1 MFDHRFSIDDRDVHE
16 GGVHV
21 GWAVGEVEAEG
32 LLLES
37 APVEDA
43 LDGGDG
49 HLDFVAVRFARG
61 EALHPHT
68 RDEEKSGQRVIMRAD
83 EAQHLEADAGDDRN
97 QDDPAE
103 EAHPEGVDADHHE
116 QQDGD
121 QHDIDDE
128 AGATALVLLAGG
140 GDIIHRQR
148 EAVLDTVDAL
158 MLRTV
163 VLEGTRDVRRAGDHF
178 NIDDKEQH
186 TNHALDETEQRCM
199 RQQRLQEAGD
209 PGRKDHEEE
218 HRDHEGK
225 DHDDRFEHRLELIA
239 EGTVQ
244 PGLEF
249 RRLLFRLL
257 RIILEEGRTEGEAA
271 HAEHHGIHER
281 KDAADQR
288 CLQEGMLIRHGDV
301 RILHHRDGAI
311 RLPDPYRIAL
321 AVPHHHPLDD
331 GLTTDATV
339 DLGVWDSRCRAFI

>member
-1 MFDHRFSIDDRDVHE
+1 M
-16 GGVHV
+16 HV

-37 APVEDA
+37 TPVEDA

-68 RDEEKSGQRVIMRAD
+68 RDEEKSGQRVIMCAD
-83 EAQHLEADAGDDRN
+83 EAQYLEADAGDDRN

-121 QHDIDDE
+121 QHDINDE

-163 VLEGTRDVRRAGDHF
+163 VLEGTRDVRRAGDYF

-186 TNHALDETEQRCM
+186 TNHALDEAEQRCM
-199 RQQRLQEAGD
+199 RQHRFQEAGD

-225 DHDDRFEHRLELIA
+225 DHNDRFEHRLELVP

-244 PGLEF
+244 PGLKL
-249 RRLLFRLL
+249 RRLLL
-257 RIILEEGRTEGEAA
+257 RILRVILEEGRTEGEAA
-271 HAEHHGIHER
+271 HAEHHGIHEG

-301 RILHHRDGAI
+301 RVLHHRDGAI
-311 RLPDPYRIAL
+311 RLPDPHGIAL

>member
-1 MFDHRFSIDDRDVHE
+1 M
-16 GGVHV
+16 HV
-21 GWAVGEVEAEG
+21 GWAVGEVKAEG
-32 LLLES
+32 LLLER

-49 HLDFVAVRFARG
+49 HLDLIAVRFARG

-68 RDEEKSGQRVIMRAD
+68 RDKEKSGQRVIMRAD

-97 QDDPAE
+97 QDDTAE
-103 EAHPEGVDADHHE
+103 EAHPEGIYTDHHE

-140 GDIIHRQR
+140 GDIVHRQR
-148 EAVLDTVDAL
+148 EAMLDTVDAL

-163 VLEGTRDVRRAGDHF
+163 VLEGTRDVRRTGDHF

-186 TNHALDETEQRCM
+186 TNHALDEAEQRCM
-199 RQQRLQEAGD
+199 RQHRLQEAGD

-239 EGTVQ
+239 EGTVH

-249 RRLLFRLL
+249 RRLLLRLL
-257 RIILEEGRTEGEAA
+257 RIILEEGCTEGEAA
-271 HAEHHGIHER
+271 HAEHHGIHEG
-281 KDAADQR
+281 KDTTDQR
-288 CLQEGMLIRHGDV
+288 SLQKRMLVRHGDV
-301 RILHHRDGAI
+301 RILHHGDGAI
-311 RLPDPYRIAL
+311 RLPDAHRIAL
-321 AVPHHHPLDD
+321 AVSHHHPLDD
-331 GLTTDATV
+331 RLTTDAAV
-339 DLGVWDSRCRAFI
+339 DLGLRRRWWCQILCLDF